1 MCLVGAGDESRA
13 FGSAPRWTI
22 INCPF
27 CRQIFLLL
35 LPFGQNARSRS
46 RLHPRLSSVV
56 ALFPKRKTPRRAFFF
71 LEQVKGGVVCTLP
84 RVSKPIF
91 LPIFRGFRGVFGYF
105 SMLCPTAYST
115 AISYSLP
122 LFCPSNLDFQLA
134 KFERLSVVF
143 VRVGDIVSHFYH
155 GSRYGFKPVK

>member
-1 MCLVGAGDESRA
+1 MSWIAIFEKSGFSPETRYGFLWC
-13 FGSAPRWTI
+13 FG
-22 INCPF
+22 
-27 CRQIFLLL
+27 LLL
-35 LPFGQNARSRS
+35 IIQGKTGIKSKTHFHTPYKSRS
-46 RLHPRLSSVV
+46 WKC
-56 ALFPKRKTPRRAFFF
+56 AW

-115 AISYSLP
+115 SISYSLP
-122 LFCPSNLDFQLA
+122 LFCLSNLDFQVA

-155 GSRYGFKPVK
+155 GSRYGFKPIK